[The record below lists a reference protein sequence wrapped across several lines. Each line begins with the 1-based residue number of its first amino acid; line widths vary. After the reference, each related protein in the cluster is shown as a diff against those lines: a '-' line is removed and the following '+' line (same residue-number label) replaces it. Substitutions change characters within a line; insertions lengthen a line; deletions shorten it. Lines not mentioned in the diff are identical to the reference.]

1 MNARGAARAGRLALA
16 LLAPGAVAA
25 PILEAP
31 GRPGD
36 EPGPATIAGR
46 LPEYLVIESIVVGAG
61 AGPASGGP
69 YAAVPSDLLQ
79 VGYRDLLPEAG
90 SPLVLSVDLLSGVD
104 AASLRRRMGLDPAS
118 EPPDSAVRPGGPA
131 LWIVVVGL
139 ALALGVYFLQYRR
152 RRRYARAARARRHIP
167 IVGKRARSRRRRAR
181 AATREL
187 HDSAADARRRH
198 GASRSTGKDGGEKR
212 RRSSKRS
219 RSGRPR
225 HSASRSG
232 SSRGSSGRH

>member
-1 MNARGAARAGRLALA
+1 
-16 LLAPGAVAA
+16 VAA

-36 EPGPATIAGR
+36 ESAHATVAGR
-46 LPEYLVIESIVVGAG
+46 LSDYLVIESIVVGAG
-61 AGPASGGP
+61 AGPATAGS

-79 VGYRDLLPEAG
+79 AGYLDLLPETG
-90 SPLVLSVDLLSGVD
+90 LPLASSVDLLSGVD

-118 EPPDSAVRPGGPA
+118 EPPDPPARPPGPA
-131 LWIVVVGL
+131 AWIVALGL
-139 ALALGVYFLQYRR
+139 ALALGVYLLQYRR

-167 IVGKRARSRRRRAR
+167 IVGKRARSRRRQAR

-187 HDSAADARRRH
+187 HAGAVDARRKH
-198 GASRSTGKDGGEKR
+198 GATSSAGKEGGGKR
-212 RRSSKRS
+212 HRSSKRS

-232 SSRGSSGRH
+232 RGSSGRR